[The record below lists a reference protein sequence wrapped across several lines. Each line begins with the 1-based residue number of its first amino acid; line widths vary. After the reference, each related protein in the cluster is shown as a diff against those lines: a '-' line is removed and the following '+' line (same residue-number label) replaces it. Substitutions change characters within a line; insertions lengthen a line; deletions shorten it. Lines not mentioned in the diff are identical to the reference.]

1 MSCRDNFKSDEQNVT
16 EDLNQDN
23 GKLGHNVIFCLL
35 FIDNQQPT
43 TQLPVLLPLLNSL
56 ESIMKKLHLSLVLLY
71 YIYINTMVLLCMYY
85 YSVEDSPPKEDILC
99 MLTMV
104 MMVRIML

>member
-1 MSCRDNFKSDEQNVT
+1 
-16 EDLNQDN
+16 
-23 GKLGHNVIFCLL
+23 
-35 FIDNQQPT
+35 
-43 TQLPVLLPLLNSL
+43 
-56 ESIMKKLHLSLVLLY
+56 MKKLHLSLVLLY